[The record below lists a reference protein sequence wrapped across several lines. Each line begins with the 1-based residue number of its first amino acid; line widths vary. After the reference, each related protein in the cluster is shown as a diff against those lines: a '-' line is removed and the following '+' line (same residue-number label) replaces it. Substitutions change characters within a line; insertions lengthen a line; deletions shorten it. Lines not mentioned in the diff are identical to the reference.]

1 MAQLVSSAAPGV
13 TLANWRTAQFLRWS
27 FQHSREFLPTARVAR
42 AGAVSELPQAPGAL
56 ADVALADGRGGATTA
71 GAVIARSYTDGV
83 LVMHDGRVVMEEYPA
98 GMSPAAV
105 HVLMSV
111 TKSLVGCVTAVLMDR
126 GILDLAAPVTAYVP
140 ELAASGY
147 AGATVRHV
155 LDMRSGVIFSED
167 YLDPASEIR
176 RLEQCIG
183 WSPGAGDGMPASIY
197 DFLLTLRQGSPHG
210 GPFAYRSCETDVLGW
225 ACERAAGARM
235 PELLADLIWSR
246 LGAEHDADISLD
258 RAGGTVHDGGMSTA
272 LRDLARFGQ
281 MLADGGRSLAG
292 EQVLPAWWLGD
303 TLAGDPGSREAFAA
317 SPTDT
322 RMPGGMYRN
331 TFWVP
336 YPRAAVLLCLGI
348 HGQLVYVDTAAR
360 VVGVKLSS
368 WPAPQDPA
376 MLSAT
381 LRAFDAITRHLAAS
395 GTGQAGYQP
404 PGFLPV
410 IHQHRV
416 RGLNTSPAAAG
427 QDPPMSCSRVGNSA
441 SRMYVAQSRT
451 SSPFGLSNS

>member
-1 MAQLVSSAAPGV
+1 MVQPVNSAAPGV

-42 AGAVSELPQAPGAL
+42 AGGVSELPRAPGAL
-56 ADVALADGRGGATTA
+56 ADVSLADGRGGTTTV
-71 GAVIARSYTDGV
+71 GAVIASTYTDGV
-83 LVMHDGRVVMEEYPA
+83 LVVHEGRVVMEDYPA
-98 GMSPAAV
+98 DMSPAAV

-111 TKSLVGCVTAVLMDR
+111 TKSLVGCVAAVLIGGGM
-126 GILDLAAPVTAYVP
+126 LDPAAPLTAYVP

-155 LDMRSGVIFSED
+155 LDMRSGIIFSED
-167 YLDPASEIR
+167 YLNPASQIR
-176 RLEQCIG
+176 QLEQCIG
-183 WSPGAGDGMPASIY
+183 WSPAADGTPASIY
-197 DFLLTLRQGSPHG
+197 DFLLTLWQGSPHG

-225 ACERAAGARM
+225 VCERAAGARM
-235 PELLADLIWSR
+235 PELLSDLIWSR

-258 RAGGTVHDGGMSTA
+258 RAGVTIHDGGMSTA

-281 MLADGGRSLAG
+281 MLADDGRCLTS
-292 EQVLPAWWLGD
+292 ERVLPASWLGD
-303 TLAGDPGSREAFAA
+303 TLAGDPGSRKAFAA

-336 YPRAAVLLCLGI
+336 YPDPDVLLCLGI
-348 HGQLVYVDTAAR
+348 HGQMVYVDTAAQ

-368 WPAPQDPA
+368 WPVPQDPA

-381 LRAFDAITRHLAAS
+381 LRAFDAIAGHLAAS
-395 GTGQAGYQP
+395 GTRQAGS
-404 PGFLPV
+404 GSTGSAILT
-410 IHQHRV
+410 R
-416 RGLNTSPAAAG
+416 PAW
-427 QDPPMSCSRVGNSA
+427 
-441 SRMYVAQSRT
+441 
-451 SSPFGLSNS
+451 

>member
-1 MAQLVSSAAPGV
+1 VPQPGYTAGPGV
-13 TLANWRTAQFLRWS
+13 TLANWRAAQFLRWS

-42 AGAVSELPQAPGAL
+42 AGAVAELRRAPGAL
-56 ADVALADGRGGATTA
+56 AGVPVADGDGGTTA
-71 GAVIARSYTDGV
+71 GAVIASTYTDGV
-83 LVMHDGRVVMEEYPA
+83 LVMHNGRVIAEEYPA
-98 GMSPAAV
+98 GMAPTAV
-105 HVLMSV
+105 HALMSV
-111 TKSLVGCVTAVLMDR
+111 SKSLVGCVAAVLIDR
-126 GILDLAAPVTAYVP
+126 GMLDPAVPLTAYVP
-140 ELAASGY
+140 ELAGSGY

-155 LDMRSGVIFSED
+155 LDMRSGIIFSED
-167 YLDPASEIR
+167 YLDPGSEIR

-183 WSPGAGDGMPASIY
+183 WSPGVADGLPASIY

-235 PELLADLIWSR
+235 PELLSDLLWSR

-258 RAGGTVHDGGMSTA
+258 RAGVAIHDGGMSTA

-281 MLADGGRSLAG
+281 MLADGGRSVTG
-292 EQVLPAWWLGD
+292 EQVLPAWWLRD

-336 YPRAAVLLCLGI
+336 YPGPAVLLCLGI
-348 HGQLVYVDTAAR
+348 HGQMVYVDTAAR

-368 WPAPQDPA
+368 WPVPQDPQ
-376 MLSAT
+376 MLLAT
-381 LRAFDAITRHLAAS
+381 LRTFDAIAGRLAAS
-395 GTGQAGYQP
+395 GTGQ
-404 PGFLPV
+404 PGRPGV
-410 IHQHRV
+410 HDRD
-416 RGLNTSPAAAG
+416 RS
-427 QDPPMSCSRVGNSA
+427 
-441 SRMYVAQSRT
+441 
-451 SSPFGLSNS
+451 